1 MLLHPHDRHAFGL
14 SWVSNFHAHIF
25 PLRKRL
31 KLLTFQIN
39 VEQIMLL
46 CSLKIKVNLLYE
58 LVVMMLTSF

>member
-25 PLRKRL
+25 PLKKRL

-39 VEQIMLL
+39 VEQIMLP
-46 CSLKIKVNLLYE
+46 CS
-58 LVVMMLTSF
+58 F